1 MLIST
6 YVLAQVLYRK
16 TSGRWLLPLAPI
28 LRLCALLVRP
38 LTAILGFFQSLVE
51 LSEPAK
57 TNEEGPGPTGDI
69 EALISA
75 GEEEG
80 IIEKDDR
87 KLIESVVAFGDK
99 TVREVM
105 TPRPKIVAIEANR
118 SLEDLRELVIHEQ
131 YSRVPV
137 YERTIDNIIGFVHV
151 RDMFELD
158 EAARHGRRVKELT
171 RPIRFV
177 PETKPVNDL
186 LREMQQ
192 DGAHMAIVIDEYG
205 NTAGLATMEDMV
217 EEILGEIHD
226 EHEPERDVL
235 KQPDGS
241 FVVAG
246 SVDLDRLHDLL
257 EFRPPEETEST
268 TIGGLVTEWLGHVPH
283 IGEVIERDGIRL
295 EVLAGDELK
304 VEQVRVSKVSARNRA
319 RDPFMSE
326 TIDERV
332 PFRVRFPDRPPQRR
346 QIHPAERADRRKARH
361 RFRKAADHA
370 HHHSRR
376 GESSRRS
383 NRLHRHAWHPQIHHA
398 IQQAHDGDRADGAG
412 RSRRA
417 AVCGRRIVPFSAED
431 SRSCLRA
438 QGLVDARPVAGEQN
452 RPRAGQAQTA
462 AVHRA
467 IQGGPRIRRIHPG
480 VGHHGRRPG
489 SCARRDRL
497 AAPGRTGL
505 LSRPT
510 ILPINPSGSWRP
522 S

>member
-1 MLIST
+1 MTWFAVGATVIWAVLLCLITVVQILYMESVRLRSRDLPALQFFKESLEDRIGVTGDEGVLAFSLIKHTLVVLLGVCFLATRTGEATPWQNLFEAALFAWLTMLLST
-6 YVLAQVLYRK
+6 YVLAQMLYRK
-16 TSGRWLLPLAPI
+16 TDGHWLLPLSPI
-28 LRLCALLVRP
+28 FRLCALLVRP
-38 LTAILGFFQSLVE
+38 LTAILGFFQSLVD

-57 TNEEGPGPTGDI
+57 ANEEPNPSGDI

-87 KLIESVVAFGDK
+87 RLIESVVAFGDK

-105 TPRPKIVAIEANR
+105 TPRPKIVAIEAHR

-131 YSRVPV
+131 YSRIPV
-137 YERTIDNIIGFVHV
+137 YEGTIDNIIGFVHV

-158 EAARHGRRVKELT
+158 ESARQGRRVKELT

-235 KQPDGS
+235 QQTDGS

-246 SVDLDRLHDLL
+246 SLDLDRLHELL
-257 EFRPPEETEST
+257 EFRPPEDTEST

-304 VEQVRVSKVSARNRA
+304 VE
-319 RDPFMSE
+319 
-326 TIDERV
+326 
-332 PFRVRFPDRPPQRR
+332 
-346 QIHPAERADRRKARH
+346 
-361 RFRKAADHA
+361 
-370 HHHSRR
+370 
-376 GESSRRS
+376 
-383 NRLHRHAWHPQIHHA
+383 
-398 IQQAHDGDRADGAG
+398 
-412 RSRRA
+412 
-417 AVCGRRIVPFSAED
+417 
-431 SRSCLRA
+431 
-438 QGLVDARPVAGEQN
+438 
-452 RPRAGQAQTA
+452 
-462 AVHRA
+462 
-467 IQGGPRIRRIHPG
+467 
-480 VGHHGRRPG
+480 
-489 SCARRDRL
+489 
-497 AAPGRTGL
+497 
-505 LSRPT
+505 
-510 ILPINPSGSWRP
+510 
-522 S
+522 

>member
-1 MLIST
+1 MTWFAVAATVIWAVLLCLITVVQTLYMESVRLRSRDLPALQFFKETLEDRIGVQGDNGVLAFSLIKHTLVVLLGVCFLATRTGDLAKPWQNLFEAALFAWLTMLITT

-16 TSGRWLLPLAPI
+16 TSGHWLLPLAPI

-38 LTAILGFFQSLVE
+38 LTAILGFFQSLVD

-57 TNEEGPGPTGDI
+57 PKEEGPGTNGDI

-87 KLIESVVAFGDK
+87 RLIESVVAFGDK

-105 TPRPKIVAIEANR
+105 TPRPKMVAIEAHR

-131 YSRVPV
+131 YSRIPV
-137 YERTIDNIIGFVHV
+137 FERSIDNIIGFVHV

-158 EAARHGRRVKELT
+158 EAAREGRRVKELT

-186 LREMQQ
+186 LREMQH

-235 KQPDGS
+235 KEPDGS

-283 IGEVIERDGIRL
+283 IGEVVERDGIRL

-304 VEQVRVSKVSARNRA
+304 VEQLRIS
-319 RDPFMSE
+319 
-326 TIDERV
+326 
-332 PFRVRFPDRPPQRR
+332 
-346 QIHPAERADRRKARH
+346 
-361 RFRKAADHA
+361 KAAQETVPET
-370 HHHSRR
+370 HS
-376 GESSRRS
+376 
-383 NRLHRHAWHPQIHHA
+383 
-398 IQQAHDGDRADGAG
+398 
-412 RSRRA
+412 
-417 AVCGRRIVPFSAED
+417 
-431 SRSCLRA
+431 
-438 QGLVDARPVAGEQN
+438 
-452 RPRAGQAQTA
+452 
-462 AVHRA
+462 
-467 IQGGPRIRRIHPG
+467 
-480 VGHHGRRPG
+480 
-489 SCARRDRL
+489 
-497 AAPGRTGL
+497 
-505 LSRPT
+505 
-510 ILPINPSGSWRP
+510 
-522 S
+522 